1 MQIQLY
7 QNQSPLPVLG
17 KGEGRGIRSLN
28 PKVQFHQGKRRTRNP
43 SKNIHKKKTK
53 WKEDRPPPKRKE
65 SKVPKTL
72 FGNRR
77 KGRWRGSRADTASF
91 RTNGGKE
98 ALTAYT
104 INHEHLLSSNQMT
117 ETRTQNPRRGR
128 DEWREGKKGR
138 ERRMLLK
145 SLSPENT

>member
-1 MQIQLY
+1 MPIQLY

-28 PKVQFHQGKRRTRNP
+28 PKVQFHQGKRGTRNP
-43 SKNIHKKKTK
+43 SKIYIKKKPNEK
-53 WKEDRPPPKRKE
+53 KIDPPPKRKE
-65 SKVPKTL
+65 RKVTKTL

-77 KGRWRGSRADTASF
+77 QGRWRGSRADTASF

-128 DEWREGKKGR
+128 DA
-138 ERRMLLK
+138 
-145 SLSPENT
+145 